1 VTGRFNPQDI
11 TDGARRQ
18 RAERQHLRQAAAQR
32 RRQAEELA
40 RQAGRTMRLGSWKPG
55 RPIVYLLGT
64 LLIVGAVAS
73 AIIVSTLPPEVSRNQ
88 LAFLLASGSAV
99 WGLVGLAVV
108 ALRRKTPARQAGI
121 VAYDALRQGLLIA
134 GCLELN
140 LATRML
146 DLWTPLI
153 GGLLIAVFALFEIV
167 TLGRR
172 PA

>member
-1 VTGRFNPQDI
+1 VTGRFGSRDV

-18 RAERQHLRQAAAQR
+18 HAERQRLRQAAAQR
-32 RRQAEELA
+32 RHQAEQLA
-40 RQAGRTMRLGSWKPG
+40 RQAGKRVRLGSLTPG
-55 RPIVYLLGT
+55 RPIVYLLG
-64 LLIVGAVAS
+64 LFLVVGAIAT
-73 AIIVSTLPPEVSRNQ
+73 AIIVTTQPPEVGRNQ
-88 LAFLLASGSAV
+88 IAFLVASGAAV

-108 ALRRKTPARQAGI
+108 VIRRKTPARQADL

-146 DLWTPLI
+146 DLWTPLV
-153 GGLLIAVFALFEIV
+153 GGLFVAVFALFEIV

>member
-1 VTGRFNPQDI
+1 VTGRSEPHEV

-18 RAERQHLRQAAAQR
+18 RAERQHLRQAAVQR
-32 RRQAEELA
+32 RHQAEQLA
-40 RQAGRTMRLGSWKPG
+40 RQAGKRVRLGSLKPG
-55 RPIVYLLGT
+55 RPIVYLLG
-64 LLIVGAVAS
+64 LFLVVGAVAS
-73 AIIVSTLPPEVSRNQ
+73 AIIVTTQPPEVSRNQ
-88 LAFLLASGSAV
+88 VAFLVASGAAV

-108 ALRRKTPARQAGI
+108 VVRRKTPARMANL

-153 GGLLIAVFALFEIV
+153 GGLLVAVFALFEIV

-172 PA
+172 PT